1 MGAFSRVWLL
11 LLIVYATAQTGA
23 AFTCKKK
30 HMFGIETEFSCP
42 RPGDDPAKQFCCGDD
57 DDVHCCEFPIELDED
72 TVEAIGKIIGA
83 VIGAIAFMLVLCVV
97 CCCCCPFCL
106 LAKRRQ
112 RGNVLGSGTAMTVT
126 VQQPGQPQ
134 SAYPQQPQQYPQ
146 QPQQYPQQPQQYP
159 QQPQYPPQPQPG
171 YPGAPQPGYPQ
182 PSPGY
187 PGDQPPAYAEKPAAF
202 NPNY

>member
-1 MGAFSRVWLL
+1 MGALTRLWLL
-11 LLIVYATAQTGA
+11 VLIVYATAQVGD

-30 HMFGIETEFSCP
+30 HMFGVVTEFSCP
-42 RPGDDPAKQFCCGDD
+42 RPGDDPSKQFCCGDD

-72 TVEAIGKIIGA
+72 TVEVIGKIIGA
-83 VIGAIAFMLVLCVV
+83 VIGAVAFLLVLCVV

-106 LAKRRQ
+106 LAKRRT
-112 RGNVLGSGTAMTVT
+112 RGNVLGSGTAMTVS
-126 VQQPGQPQ
+126 VHQPGQPQ
-134 SAYPQQPQQYPQ
+134 PQAAYPQQQQPLYPQQPQQYPQ
-146 QPQQYPQQPQQYP
+146 QPQ
-159 QQPQYPPQPQPG
+159 QYPPQPQPG